1 MNKKYL
7 IYLRKSR
14 SDGDHETIE
23 DVLAKHETI
32 IQEYAVKTFGEP
44 VSEEFIFR
52 EVVSGETIQD
62 RPVIKTVLN
71 IIQSEPVAGVLTIEP
86 QRLSRGDL
94 SDCGTIIRA
103 FRYTD
108 TLIITPTKTY
118 DLSDKFDRN

>member
-86 QRLSRGDL
+86 QRLS
-94 SDCGTIIRA
+94 
-103 FRYTD
+103 
-108 TLIITPTKTY
+108 
-118 DLSDKFDRN
+118 